1 MEVKC
6 VVPGEKG
13 DTIRGEKKN
22 DPYTVL
28 TTQRF
33 SQPQIVSIVQRIEHQ
48 ATDLRMWGSNPPGDT
63 KKSLIV
69 ISKVCNDIN
78 IVG

>member
-13 DTIRGEKKN
+13 NTIRGEKKN

-28 TTQRF
+28 TIQRF
-33 SQPQIVSIVQRIEHQ
+33 SQPQIGQLAELVDATVGRHHSIKTV
-48 ATDLRMWGSNPPGDT
+48 
-63 KKSLIV
+63 
-69 ISKVCNDIN
+69 
-78 IVG
+78 

>member
-13 DTIRGEKKN
+13 NTIRGKKKN

-28 TTQRF
+28 TIQRF
-33 SQPQIVSIVQRIEHQ
+33 SQPQIGQLAELVDATVGRHHSIKTV
-48 ATDLRMWGSNPPGDT
+48 
-63 KKSLIV
+63 
-69 ISKVCNDIN
+69 
-78 IVG
+78 